1 MSDPVIGERVVGQSN
16 PELERISGPQK
27 FFMLFIAIG
36 FIALVGLL
44 AYLPNVAPP
53 FK

>member
-1 MSDPVIGERVVGQSN
+1 MSDPVIGERVVGQS
-16 PELERISGPQK
+16 ERISGPQK